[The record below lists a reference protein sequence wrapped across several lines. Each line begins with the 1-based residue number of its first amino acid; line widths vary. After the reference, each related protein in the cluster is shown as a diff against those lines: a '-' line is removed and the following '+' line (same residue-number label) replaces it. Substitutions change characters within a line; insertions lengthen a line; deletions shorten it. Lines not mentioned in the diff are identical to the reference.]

1 MADRS
6 LTANDN
12 PCLSVIIP
20 VYNVER
26 YLGRC
31 VDSLLNTQGIE
42 NTEIILI
49 DDGSTDESGRIADSY
64 AEKHAVI
71 SCYHKENGGLS
82 DARNYGLNC
91 AKGRYVF
98 FCDSDDMVVPGKF
111 CKVIEALAKSD
122 ADVLLWDGMT
132 IGEDDS
138 VSDAGYGIILVH
150 SGLEEG
156 REITGTEAMV
166 SQIKDHKKVAMTAW
180 LRAVRRDYLLE
191 NKLFFE
197 AGIYH
202 EDELWTPQIMAGAS
216 KVQYLKEK
224 VYCYRVRENS
234 IMSSPAGIQKK
245 HAEDLVCVMDK
256 LHGYYRDKIT
266 DRKARKI
273 LMSDWAETYLW
284 AIKTYEAGKHDLRRD
299 IPRARIFSAAGTLR
313 SKMKGLLL
321 LLFGVKAY
329 CKLAG

>member
-31 VDSLLNTQGIE
+31 IDSLLNTKGIE
-42 NTEIILI
+42 NTEIILV

-82 DARNYGLNC
+82 DARNYGLNR

-111 CKVIEALAKSD
+111 CKVIEDLAKSD

-138 VSDAGYGIILVH
+138 VSDA
-150 SGLEEG
+150 
-156 REITGTEAMV
+156 
-166 SQIKDHKKVAMTAW
+166 
-180 LRAVRRDYLLE
+180 
-191 NKLFFE
+191 
-197 AGIYH
+197 
-202 EDELWTPQIMAGAS
+202 
-216 KVQYLKEK
+216 
-224 VYCYRVRENS
+224 
-234 IMSSPAGIQKK
+234 
-245 HAEDLVCVMDK
+245 
-256 LHGYYRDKIT
+256 
-266 DRKARKI
+266 
-273 LMSDWAETYLW
+273 
-284 AIKTYEAGKHDLRRD
+284 
-299 IPRARIFSAAGTLR
+299 
-313 SKMKGLLL
+313 
-321 LLFGVKAY
+321 
-329 CKLAG
+329 